1 MVAAA
6 TALMAPVPH
15 ASEHRPYLAPRAFC
29 AVNDAFRLPPPLTR
43 PPRDRRRALGTIRG
57 KSGGGHRGCR
67 PTQWAADPGVRPRS
81 DQRARNG
88 AGKGEPR
95 AAGQAKKCLSP
106 SKSGASVG
114 KDKKG
119 EVSLCWG
126 VSLSRKGRNLIAPGA
141 ARPVAPL

>member
-67 PTQWAADPGVRPRS
+67 PTQWAADPGTGTVPAQASREPPGRPR
-81 DQRARNG
+81 NV
-88 AGKGEPR
+88 
-95 AAGQAKKCLSP
+95 CLRP
-106 SKSGASVG
+106 KVVRVWERGSVP
-114 KDKKG
+114 
-119 EVSLCWG
+119 VL
-126 VSLSRKGRNLIAPGA
+126 GRELKP
-141 ARPVAPL
+141 

>member
-67 PTQWAADPGVRPRS
+67 PTQWAADPG
-81 DQRARNG
+81 
-88 AGKGEPR
+88 AGTVPAQASREPP
-95 AAGQAKKCLSP
+95 AGQEM
-106 SKSGASVG
+106 SVSVQKWCECG
-114 KDKKG
+114 KG
-119 EVSLCWG
+119 EVSLC
-126 VSLSRKGRNLIAPGA
+126 
-141 ARPVAPL
+141 